1 MKNLIILQFM
11 AILLCCHGAF
21 AQSINFQSA
30 TPAYPVGGLSHTFTS
45 ANTPVSINIS
55 GNTNRF
61 GGPGGTPR
69 ATSTGLYLYTNYPNT
84 SESVTITIS
93 FATTVLGLSF
103 NIYDIDQGASNGD
116 GTFNN
121 VDKVT
126 VSAVT
131 AKGVALT
138 PVIGTNGNTS
148 VVGNTITGT
157 ASANGTFNTIQLAG
171 PVSSVTITYGNAAN
185 AQADPTPQ
193 TITIGDLTWG
203 ALPVE
208 LIGFTGKATKNQIE
222 LQWATAQ
229 EMNTHEFVVERSSNV
244 LDFAEIGK
252 KEAIGTPEQRI
263 NYSFTDAQPLKCIN
277 YYRLKQIDFNG
288 STQVFRPISVMIEP
302 EFNLKIFPNPSDGEY
317 VFIENFPPEADIR
330 LTDLLGIERIFSK
343 TMLGNLLQIQ
353 PLEVL
358 NSGLY
363 FLHFREENNVIC
375 LPFLVT
381 K

>member
-11 AILLCCHGAF
+11 AVLLCCHGAF

-30 TPAYPVGGLSHTFTS
+30 TPAYPIGGLSHTFTS

-69 ATSTGLYLYTNYPNT
+69 ATSTGLYLYTNYSNT
-84 SESVTITIS
+84 SESVTVTIS

-103 NIYDIDQGASNGD
+103 NIFDIDQGASNGD

-131 AKGVALT
+131 AKGMALT

-208 LIGFTGKATKNQIE
+208 LICFRGKVAENQVE

-229 EMNTHEFVVERSSNV
+229 EMNTQEFVVERSSNV
-244 LDFAEIGK
+244 LDFEKIGK
-252 KEAIGTPEQRI
+252 KEANGASEQRT
-263 NYSFTDAQPLKCIN
+263 NYSFIDIHPLKGIN

-288 STQVFRPISVMIEP
+288 STHIFRPISVMIEP
-302 EFNLKIFPNPSDGEY
+302 EFDLKIFPNPSDGESIF
-317 VFIENFPPEADIR
+317 VEGFPPEAEIQ
-330 LTDLLGIERIFSK
+330 LTDILGIKRSIST
-343 TMLGNLLQIQ
+343 TMLGNRLQIQ
-353 PLEVL
+353 SLEVL

-375 LPFLVT
+375 LPFLVS